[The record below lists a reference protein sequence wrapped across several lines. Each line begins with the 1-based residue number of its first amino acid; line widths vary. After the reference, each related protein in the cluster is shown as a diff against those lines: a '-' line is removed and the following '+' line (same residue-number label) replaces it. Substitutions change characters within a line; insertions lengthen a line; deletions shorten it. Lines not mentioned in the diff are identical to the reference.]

1 MLHRA
6 KIEMERRPDG
16 RTNGMLTVKQVAE
29 KLGVSPT
36 TVYGLCQRRKLRHA
50 RVGLGRGA
58 IRIEEKDLQCY
69 LQEAMAGPEGAQPSP
84 PTERFKHL
92 RVS

>member
-1 MLHRA
+1 
-6 KIEMERRPDG
+6 
-16 RTNGMLTVKQVAE
+16 MLTVKQVAE

-58 IRIEEKDLQCY
+58 VRIDEKDLDDF
-69 LQEAMAGPEGAQPSP
+69 LSGATVGPERAQPSP
-84 PTERFKHL
+84 PLERLKHL

>member
-1 MLHRA
+1 
-6 KIEMERRPDG
+6 
-16 RTNGMLTVKQVAE
+16 MLTVKQTAE

-36 TVYGLCQRRKLRHA
+36 TVYGLCKQRKLRHV

-58 IRIEEKDLQCY
+58 VRIDEKDLEDY
-69 LQEAMAGPEGAQPSP
+69 LQGATVGPDRVQPSP
-84 PTERFKHL
+84 ARERFKHL

>member
-1 MLHRA
+1 
-6 KIEMERRPDG
+6 
-16 RTNGMLTVKQVAE
+16 MLTVKEVAE

-50 RVGLGRGA
+50 RVGLVRGA
-58 IRIEEKDLQCY
+58 VRIDEKDLEEY
-69 LQEAMAGPEGAQPSP
+69 LKGATISPERIQPSP
-84 PTERFKHL
+84 SRERFKHL

>member
-1 MLHRA
+1 
-6 KIEMERRPDG
+6 
-16 RTNGMLTVKQVAE
+16 MLTVKQVAE

-36 TVYGLCQRRKLRHA
+36 TIYGLCQRRKLRHV

-58 IRIEEKDLQCY
+58 VRIEEKDLDDY
-69 LQEAMAGPEGAQPSP
+69 VNGATVGPERVQPSP
-84 PTERFKHL
+84 PLERFKHL